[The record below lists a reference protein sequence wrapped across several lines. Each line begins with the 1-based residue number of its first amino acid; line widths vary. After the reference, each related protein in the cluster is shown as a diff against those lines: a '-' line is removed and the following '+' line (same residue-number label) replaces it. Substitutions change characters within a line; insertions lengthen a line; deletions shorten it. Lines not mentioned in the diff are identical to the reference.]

1 MARIWFPFSSRLL
14 NHPES
19 VLIHRTTLSFPHL
32 LPLASHRSRTQAPID
47 LVLRRCV
54 PWLQEPEAS
63 SMEAGLQ
70 AALGSDDPASRSVE
84 DGSQEATAAAMS
96 GGFHSGHRSLLLLP
110 TNDPTAA
117 ATPQARAGIRCGST
131 FSFPFPLFRFCLAQ
145 FACGLF
151 FWPSLL
157 LPAWPVMCVISS
169 FFTAQIFGIL
179 EIGNIWGPQISSSPN
194 HRQGQRWIFEICAF
208 FPSPSSGLFVFPLI
222 SSGLFVSLS
231 PSRVRVF

>member
-1 MARIWFPFSSRLL
+1 M
-14 NHPES
+14 
-19 VLIHRTTLSFPHL
+19 
-32 LPLASHRSRTQAPID
+32 
-47 LVLRRCV
+47 
-54 PWLQEPEAS
+54 EP
-63 SMEAGLQ
+63 GLQ
-70 AALGSDDPASRSVE
+70 AALGSNDPASRSVE

-117 ATPQARAGIRCGST
+117 ATPQARAGIRRGSA

-151 FWPSLL
+151 FWSSLL

-179 EIGNIWGPQISSSPN
+179 EIGNMWGPQISSSPN
-194 HRQGQRWIFEICAF
+194 YRQGRRWIFKICAF
-208 FPSPSSGLFVFPLI
+208 F
-222 SSGLFVSLS
+222 SLS
-231 PSRVRVF
+231 LIWPFRFPSHLIWPFRLPLSFTS